1 MKKYLKELP
10 LAIIAFAIIN
20 HGALP
25 ISLPYQLRFVADS
38 YNAGFS
44 ILIIVALPIAI
55 FVRTV
60 QFKNIYVNILG
71 GILFIAVLGLYILGS
86 FALILILMNDIS
98 TIKNGKNVHF
108 LLEKDIEI
116 KGYHYRLYHTV
127 CGAGCSERIILRKE
141 KNVLPGFKIIKQ
153 LYITDAY
160 NTVTLMVIEPDR
172 VQLVDI
178 NSENKADVKKITYKP

>member
-25 ISLPYQLRFVADS
+25 ISLPYQFRFVADS

-44 ILIIVALPIAI
+44 ILIIVGLPIAI
-55 FVRTV
+55 FVRAV
-60 QFKNIYVNILG
+60 QFKNIYVNILSLV
-71 GILFIAVLGLYILGS
+71 LFIAVLGLYILGS
-86 FALILILMNDIS
+86 LGLIFILTDEIS
-98 TIKNGKNVHF
+98 TIKNGKNMHF

-116 KGYHYRLYHTV
+116 KGYHYRLYHTA
-127 CGAGCSERIILRKE
+127 CGAICSDRIILRKE